1 MQKRI
6 EISIVT
12 PCFNEEDNIL
22 NCVTELRDAMKKFLP
37 KVSYEHICI
46 DNNSTDSTF
55 KKLKDIASKDKNV
68 KIIRNSRN
76 VGAFYNSWIGMQ
88 NCSGRYVVPTLVA
101 DLQDPPSLIPQ
112 MYKELKQKNVLVVYA
127 VMSQRQDNFKFIR
140 NIFYRVIKKLAYTD
154 IPRNTTEFLI
164 ADEKVVKSVLE
175 TDDYYPY
182 TRGLIALTNVTSSS
196 IYYTR
201 KARILGKSH
210 ENFSILISH
219 AFNAF
224 ISTSVLLPKFLTL
237 TGFVTSLLSL
247 GLAAYN
253 LFGFLF
259 FQDQIVSRGVPT
271 ILIAIFFLSGINFLF
286 LGLLSEYVHA
296 TYRQV
301 RRSPKSFITDK
312 INFNG

>member
-1 MQKRI
+1 MSKRI

-22 NCVTELRDAMKKFLP
+22 NCVTELRDAMNKFLP

-55 KKLKDIASKDKNV
+55 KRLQAIASKDKKV
-68 KIIRNSRN
+68 KVIRNSRN
-76 VGAFYNSWIGMQ
+76 VGAIYNSWIGMQ
-88 NCSGRYVVPTLVA
+88 NCSGRFIVPALVA

-112 MYKELKQKNVLVVYA
+112 MYKKLKQDEVLVVFA
-127 VMSQRQDNFKFIR
+127 VMKDRKDNFKFMR
-140 NIFYRVIKKLAYTD
+140 NIFYKLIKKLAYTD

-164 ADEKVVKSVLE
+164 AHEKVIQSVLE
-175 TDDYYPY
+175 TNDYYPY
-182 TRGLIALTNVTSSS
+182 TRGLIAQTNVASTN

-201 KARILGKSH
+201 RARSLGKSH
-210 ENFSILISH
+210 ENLYLLINH

-224 ISTSVLLPKFLTL
+224 ISTSVLLPKILTL
-237 TGFVTSLLSL
+237 AGFVTSLFSL

-253 LFGFLF
+253 FLGFLIF
-259 FQDQIVSRGVPT
+259 PDQIVSRGVPT
-271 ILIAIFFLSGINFLF
+271 LLIAIFFLSGMNFLF
-286 LGLLSEYVHA
+286 IGLLSEYIHA

-301 RRSPKSFITDK
+301 RRSPRSFITDK
-312 INFNG
+312 INF